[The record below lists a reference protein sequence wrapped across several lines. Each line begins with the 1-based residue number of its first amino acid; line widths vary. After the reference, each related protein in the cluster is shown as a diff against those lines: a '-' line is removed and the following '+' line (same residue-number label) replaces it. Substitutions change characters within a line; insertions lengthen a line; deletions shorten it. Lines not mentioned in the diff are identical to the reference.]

1 MAEELENCKDYIE
14 NRGLASFHADS
25 LEKQGI
31 IVDEYLT
38 PSKDWKKMKYYNVNI
53 NETIKGNFKQ
63 HLSEKLP
70 KATPIIDLEVKTEF
84 RASGNEW
91 DKLLSD
97 YINLLKTNKATD
109 EKKAAE
115 VKEKKARAVKK
126 IKEAEEKAANEA
138 KEKAAIIKAKE
149 AAKVARD
156 EVAKT
161 HRELMRIHVAE
172 KLVGKLQNI
181 YEGLKIIHAKFPLFG
196 FMSDDADRKKIP
208 KSYLWQGVADAIG
221 FYEGKYI
228 IVEFKVVS
236 TGILSTI
243 LEYQQKAADLCGKH
257 LHQCLIYARLLKLH
271 MGLDYLPPSLIVVI
285 DGSSGRQI
293 YPPFFKSYPREC
305 EDKLENF
312 KWSEDEFPK
321 KPPLKLHHDGTLF
334 LEDTNGPIDTNKKLT
349 EIFKDD
355 ATVKNLL
362 DALGY
367 ESLEVTQI

>member
-1 MAEELENCKDYIE
+1 M
-14 NRGLASFHADS
+14 
-25 LEKQGI
+25 
-31 IVDEYLT
+31 
-38 PSKDWKKMKYYNVNI
+38 
-53 NETIKGNFKQ
+53 
-63 HLSEKLP
+63 
-70 KATPIIDLEVKTEF
+70 
-84 RASGNEW
+84 
-91 DKLLSD
+91 SD

-109 EKKAAE
+109 EKKAA
-115 VKEKKARAVKK
+115 KERAVKK
-126 IKEAEEKAANEA
+126 IKEAKEKAAKEA

-149 AAKVARD
+149 AAKAAQD
-156 EVAKT
+156 EAAT
-161 HRELMRIHVAE
+161 AHRELMRIHVAE

-181 YEGLKIIHAKFPLFG
+181 YEGLKIIHAKFSLFG

-228 IVEFKVVS
+228 IVEFKVVG

-243 LEYQQKAADLCGKH
+243 LEYQQKATDLCGKH

-285 DGSSGRQI
+285 DGSSGWQI
-293 YPPFFKSYPREC
+293 YPPLFKSYPREC
-305 EDKLENF
+305 EDKLETF
-312 KWSEDEFPK
+312 KWSKNEFPK
-321 KPPLKLHHDGTLF
+321 NPPLKLHHDGTLF
-334 LEDTNGPIDTNKKLT
+334 LEDIVGSIATDKKLT

-367 ESLEVTQI
+367 ESLEVTQIKKEGL